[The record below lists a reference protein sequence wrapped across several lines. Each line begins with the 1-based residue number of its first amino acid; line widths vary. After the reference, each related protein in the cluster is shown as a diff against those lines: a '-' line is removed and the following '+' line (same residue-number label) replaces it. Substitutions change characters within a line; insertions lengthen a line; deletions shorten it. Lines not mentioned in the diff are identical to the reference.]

1 MDTVDIPSSSLTD
14 IRRQSQLPTPQE
26 LKDFIQD
33 GGPDDPSPSVLE
45 RRSQTCPCLSL
56 SPKSNA
62 YKNVLGAGLSFM
74 LVTSSILALASLQSS
89 LNDDGG
95 LGLATLAI
103 GSASFLVSGLFSSSV
118 IKVFGTKYT
127 IILGYVT
134 SLVYVLTNFYPRWY
148 TLVPG
153 VISYGLGHG
162 PNLAAINVHVT
173 IIAVKYAPVFKE
185 KTDHLIAFFTGMA
198 TMFFRLAFIPG
209 NLATTIILFSERSN
223 SDMDI
228 IDSPLGSVCNNTEFQ
243 TLKPGYIY
251 ILLSSFVA
259 MAIIAIVIAFF
270 LIDNLGTDF
279 KYQSCRRAFKIYL
292 SEPILSTFKMFLDWK
307 IYLLLLMV
315 IVTSFTTATV
325 IGKLSKVSIDKKYYS
340 LTSL

>member
-1 MDTVDIPSSSLTD
+1 MDILPSSSLTD

-33 GGPDDPSPSVLE
+33 GGPEGASPPVLE
-45 RRSQTCPCLSL
+45 RRSGTCCCFSL
-56 SPKSNA
+56 SPKANA

-74 LVTSSILALASLQSS
+74 LVTSSVLALASLQSS
-89 LNDDGG
+89 LNDEEG

-103 GSASFLVSGLFSSSV
+103 GSGSFLVSGLFSSSV
-118 IKVFGTKYT
+118 IRVFGTKYT

-134 SLVYVLTNFYPRWY
+134 SLVYVLTNYYPRWY
-148 TLVPG
+148 TLVLG
-153 VISYGLGHG
+153 VVSYGLGHG

-209 NLATTIILFSERSN
+209 NLATTVILFSERSN

-228 IDSPLGSVCNNTEFQ
+228 IDSSLGPLCNNTEFQ
-243 TLKPGYIY
+243 TLEPGYVY

-270 LIDNLGTDF
+270 LIDNPGTDF
-279 KYQSCRRAFKIYL
+279 KYRSCRQVFGVYL
-292 SEPILSTFKMFLDWK
+292 KEPILSTFKMFLDWK
-307 IYLLLLMV
+307 IYLLLIMV

-325 IGKLSKVSIDKKYYS
+325 IGKLSKVSIDKKYYR